1 VTGENL
7 ELISETCIEDI
18 LETLAKN
25 KTDILVVDSISVLH
39 SKNISGVSGSISQV
53 KFISEVL
60 TTFAK
65 KTNTSV
71 FII

>member
-39 SKNISGVSGSISQV
+39 SKNISGVS
-53 KFISEVL
+53 
-60 TTFAK
+60 
-65 KTNTSV
+65 
-71 FII
+71 